1 MLGSGDEPD
10 PLVIKKVERRDK
22 ILYYKSTTN
31 HNKGKISMLN
41 KDYTAKLLNL
51 EDGIIANVE
60 NISDELHIYLELPRA
75 KHRCPACG
83 ALTDRVH
90 DYRMQAPPLARNTFL
105 RLRKRR
111 YSCEC
116 GKRFF
121 GKNTFLPRYYRATS
135 RMVEG
140 CNNKTKALK
149 RACFGMRNF
158 RNRILFCNT

>member
-1 MLGSGDEPD
+1 M
-10 PLVIKKVERRDK
+10 
-22 ILYYKSTTN
+22 
-31 HNKGKISMLN
+31 
-41 KDYTAKLLNL
+41 
-51 EDGIIANVE
+51 EDVIIANVE
-60 NISDELHIYLELPRA
+60 NISDELHIYLELPRT

-90 DYRMQAPPLARNTFL
+90 DYRMQAPPLVRNTFL

-158 RNRILFCNT
+158 RNRILFRNT